1 VSLESSGSLHP
12 LPLTLLINNLQI
24 ASSLKVPDLQAV
36 LIQILMNL
44 IQIERLQGKVN
55 PTKIGNI
62 VILRLEEKDPLLQ
75 QTVKEFFRVV
85 LARLG
90 PRSFLNMLT
99 LNLEMY
105 ESHRFKMSKVMKEEI
120 LALVILCFQQIHSK

>member
-1 VSLESSGSLHP
+1 
-12 LPLTLLINNLQI
+12 
-24 ASSLKVPDLQAV
+24 
-36 LIQILMNL
+36 MNL